1 MNQKADQP
9 LLQVSQLHTYF
20 GLPRSSWMPFTERPV
35 LRAVNGVSFDIR
47 AGEVLA
53 LVGESGCGKSTIGR
67 TLTQLEAATGGAAVF
82 QGEDILRLDRA
93 QFKPFRRVIQMVF
106 QDPFASLNP
115 RMTIGEVLTEPLL
128 VHGLGAN
135 AEERQEKVAAILQQV
150 GLDPKVAS
158 KYPHEFSGGQRQR
171 IGIARVMILEPDLV
185 IADEPVSALD
195 VSVQAQVLNLLAE
208 LQQKTGFA
216 MLFISHDMGVV
227 RHIADRVAVMYLG
240 KIVELG
246 DTETL
251 FTQPNH
257 PYTRLLLHSIPR
269 VHNHRTLVTEVIQ
282 AEPLSPMQVH
292 PGCSFEN
299 RCPQRVA
306 MCTSQPPK
314 LVPLDTSHHSRCH
327 LAQQFAQEVH

>member
-158 KYPHEFSGGQRQR
+158 KYPHEYWYCQGDDPR
-171 IGIARVMILEPDLV
+171 ARP
-185 IADEPVSALD
+185 
-195 VSVQAQVLNLLAE
+195 
-208 LQQKTGFA
+208 
-216 MLFISHDMGVV
+216 SHCRRAGV
-227 RHIADRVAVMYLG
+227 G
-240 KIVELG
+240 
-246 DTETL
+246 
-251 FTQPNH
+251 
-257 PYTRLLLHSIPR
+257 
-269 VHNHRTLVTEVIQ
+269 
-282 AEPLSPMQVH
+282 
-292 PGCSFEN
+292 PGC
-299 RCPQRVA
+299 VGA
-306 MCTSQPPK
+306 GTG
-314 LVPLDTSHHSRCH
+314 
-327 LAQQFAQEVH
+327 AQFAR